1 MILFTFLSI
10 GADLLL
16 RNDRHWDRKCVGIEA
31 TTAFNQLTATAGSL
45 PKVARV
51 DLAAI
56 VLNRRKLKAANILFG
71 MLYTCSG
78 LISY

>member
-1 MILFTFLSI
+1 MLVILFTVLSI

-71 MLYTCSG
+71 MLYTCSV
-78 LISY
+78 L